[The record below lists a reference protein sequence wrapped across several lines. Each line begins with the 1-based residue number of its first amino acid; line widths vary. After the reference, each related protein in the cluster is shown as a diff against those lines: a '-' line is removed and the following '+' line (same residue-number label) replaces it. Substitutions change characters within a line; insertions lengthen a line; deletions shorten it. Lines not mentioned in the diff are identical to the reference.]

1 MASNGSGCGSILLA
15 DGEAHTRRICARLL
29 RSGGFEVAEVGTG
42 IDALELAL
50 GTRPRLAV
58 VEVELPDVS
67 GYHVCRSLRDAH
79 GPSLPILF
87 VSRVRAESYDRVAG
101 LLVGADDY
109 LVKPFTPDELLAR
122 IRALLRRVEAAI
134 ANSGLTPR
142 ERDVLWLLAEGLR
155 QAEIA
160 ERLAISPKTVASH
173 IEHVLTKLG
182 VHSRAEAVALAHRDG
197 LLRTS
202 G

>member
-1 MASNGSGCGSILLA
+1 VASNASGCGSILLA
-15 DGEAHTRRICARLL
+15 DGEARTRRVGARLL
-29 RSGGFEVAEVGTG
+29 RSSGFAVAEVGTG
-42 IDALELAL
+42 METLELAL
-50 GTRPRLAV
+50 GARPRLVV

-67 GYHVCRSLRDAH
+67 GYEVCRSLRDAY

-87 VSRVRAESYDRVAG
+87 VSRVRAEPYDRVAG

-109 LVKPFTPDELLAR
+109 LVKPFTPDELVAR
-122 IRALLRRVEAAI
+122 IRALLRRAEAAVTD
-134 ANSGLTPR
+134 SGLTPR
-142 ERDVLWLLAEGLR
+142 ERDVLSLLAEGLR
-155 QAEIA
+155 QTEIA
-160 ERLAISPKTVASH
+160 ARLAISPKTVASH

-182 VHSRAEAVALAHRDG
+182 VHSRAEAVALAYRDG